1 MKKKQSTREKILDV
15 VFMLVYVNGYNG
27 TSMSMI
33 LKECAI
39 PKGSLYHYFKSKK
52 EMVLAVINERLAPRM
67 DDFYSFSNNENRHS
81 VDILID
87 TIIKISQKE
96 QLIKYGC
103 PMNRLNQEMSSID
116 KDFESAITQIYN
128 HIKEKIVLLLD
139 QTNLKKDI
147 NIEEL
152 SEFVIASVWG
162 ALSLSPAQSS
172 KERYLNTVSYLIDY
186 LESLKN

>member
-1 MKKKQSTREKILDV
+1 M
-15 VFMLVYVNGYNG
+15 YN
-27 TSMSMI
+27 
-33 LKECAI
+33 
-39 PKGSLYHYFKSKK
+39 
-52 EMVLAVINERLAPRM
+52 
-67 DDFYSFSNNENRHS
+67 D
-81 VDILID
+81 LI
-87 TIIKISQKE
+87 I
-96 QLIKYGC
+96 
-103 PMNRLNQEMSSID
+103 
-116 KDFESAITQIYN
+116 QIYN

>member
-1 MKKKQSTREKILDV
+1 MKKKQSTREKILDAI
-15 VFMLVYVNGYNG
+15 FILVYINGYNG

-33 LKECAI
+33 LKECSI

-52 EMVLAVINERLAPRM
+52 EMVLAVIKERLAPRM
-67 DDFYSFSNNENRHS
+67 DDFYSFSNNENKHS

-103 PMNRLNQEMSSID
+103 PLNRLNQEMSSID
-116 KDFESAITQIYN
+116 KDFESAITHIYN
-128 HIKEKIVLLLD
+128 HIKEKIVLLLHKS
-139 QTNLKKDI
+139 NLKKDI

-152 SEFVIASVWG
+152 SEFVIANVWG

-172 KERYLNTVSYLIDY
+172 KKRYLNTVSCLIEY
-186 LESLKN
+186 LESLKS